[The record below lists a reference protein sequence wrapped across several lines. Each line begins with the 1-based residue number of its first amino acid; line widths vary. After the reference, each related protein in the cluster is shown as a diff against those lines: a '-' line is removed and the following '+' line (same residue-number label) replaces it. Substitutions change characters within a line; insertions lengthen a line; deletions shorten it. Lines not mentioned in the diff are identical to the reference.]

1 MRRRGGL
8 VGESCR
14 CCGCTAAS
22 RNASDADKAP
32 GEKRAAA
39 AGTRLPPPV
48 RVGTLGAHSRHH
60 HDLSRA
66 GTARRS
72 ASNARREPSLPI
84 AADGPGPGPGHTSC
98 TCALG
103 RLQALPWAVRQVI
116 TTHSLEL
123 QNMELELQI
132 QMRERLIFEQ
142 HELIKIQQKVLQ
154 VPLTNHCTRARTH
167 TDTRTNT
174 RAHAQS
180 PFTDRACSRY
190 AFRFVSQRR
199 PLGPR
204 PSAGSRPRHG
214 PVVRVSQRIG
224 HAARHRTPARQAR
237 RRARLPGVSRAL
249 AAAKASRRASA
260 RLRSL
265 RPLVASHWRSRRPHA
280 GHGKC
285 RQLNILAV
293 TKRRSSQ
300 ATCTAQDEDNT
311 GDLHVCLMQL

>member
-1 MRRRGGL
+1 M
-8 VGESCR
+8 GELCR

-48 RVGTLGAHSRHH
+48 RVGTLGAHSRNH

-154 VPLTNHCTRARTH
+154 VPLTNHCTRARAH
-167 TDTRTNT
+167 TRTNARA
-174 RAHAQS
+174 RAHTHTHTHTHAHTRTE
-180 PFTDRACSRY
+180 PFHRSRLLEICVPAPPARAAPFRRLTASTRTRCTSLSTDRTRCSPPHTC
-190 AFRFVSQRR
+190 A
-199 PLGPR
+199 PG
-204 PSAGSRPRHG
+204 SA
-214 PVVRVSQRIG
+214 
-224 HAARHRTPARQAR
+224 TC
-237 RRARLPGVSRAL
+237 
-249 AAAKASRRASA
+249 ASTRCDSCAGRSEGLSA
-260 RLRSL
+260 RLGSIAIVAPTGSL
-265 RPLVASHWRSRRPHA
+265 ALAQPATARRTWKMPSTQHPRRHEKTLLPSNLHCSR
-280 GHGKC
+280 
-285 RQLNILAV
+285 
-293 TKRRSSQ
+293 
-300 ATCTAQDEDNT
+300 
-311 GDLHVCLMQL
+311 